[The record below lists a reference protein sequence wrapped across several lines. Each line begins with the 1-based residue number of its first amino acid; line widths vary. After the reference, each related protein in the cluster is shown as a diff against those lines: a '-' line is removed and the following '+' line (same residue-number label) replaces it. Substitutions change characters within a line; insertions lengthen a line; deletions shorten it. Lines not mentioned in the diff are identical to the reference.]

1 MPYSKIY
8 LLEWYQLVWTEPW
21 SFSPL
26 LIFYY
31 LCCFGR
37 ITTVFISL
45 KFHYDTVA
53 WTLVNIFILGTSCY
67 LVYSTTSC
75 KMASSLIKIIIF
87 FNDRLSLLLHQDNYS
102 FLIVFHLLPQLDLG
116 FPRSQ
121 VSRKM
126 REKQSVIYLRMCI
139 SFFYFHLSMYYHQ
152 LPVYRKH
159 MVFMLW
165 IGPYICAFKFTLVL
179 HIYICICVGQALH

>member
-1 MPYSKIY
+1 MSGTCQSALVKNI

-26 LIFYY
+26 LIVYY

-37 ITTVFISL
+37 ITAVFISL
-45 KFHYDTVA
+45 KFHYDTIA
-53 WTLVNIFILGTSCY
+53 WTLLSIFILGTSCY
-67 LVYSTTSC
+67 LVYSTTIC
-75 KMASSLIKIIIF
+75 KMSSSLSKIIIF

-102 FLIVFHLLPQLDLG
+102 LLNVFHLSPQLDLG

-126 REKQSVIYLRMCI
+126 REKQSVIYLQMCI
-139 SFFYFHLSMYYHQ
+139 FFISTCL
-152 LPVYRKH
+152 
-159 MVFMLW
+159 
-165 IGPYICAFKFTLVL
+165 
-179 HIYICICVGQALH
+179 CITISCQSTENTWYLCSE